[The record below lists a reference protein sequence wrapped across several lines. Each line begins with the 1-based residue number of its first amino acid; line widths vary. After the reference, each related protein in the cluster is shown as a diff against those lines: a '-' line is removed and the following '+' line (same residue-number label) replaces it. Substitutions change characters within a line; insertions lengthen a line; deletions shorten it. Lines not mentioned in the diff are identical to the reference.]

1 MTVKQKV
8 IHDELGGETVLMKI
22 FNSDTIK
29 DITEEA
35 GQEKLTCKKAESV
48 LFLTS

>member
-1 MTVKQKV
+1 
-8 IHDELGGETVLMKI
+8 MKI
-22 FNSDTIK
+22 FNSDIIK

-48 LFLTS
+48 LFLTSQS